1 MRQQRGVA
9 WLRDAWLMHVSAV
22 LNALAGPCM
31 WSTAP
36 LVSATWY
43 GATVVLLNQPL
54 FNTRVLHRFWL

>member
-1 MRQQRGVA
+1 
-9 WLRDAWLMHVSAV
+9 VSAV

-43 GATVVLLNQPL
+43 GATVLC
-54 FNTRVLHRFWL
+54 